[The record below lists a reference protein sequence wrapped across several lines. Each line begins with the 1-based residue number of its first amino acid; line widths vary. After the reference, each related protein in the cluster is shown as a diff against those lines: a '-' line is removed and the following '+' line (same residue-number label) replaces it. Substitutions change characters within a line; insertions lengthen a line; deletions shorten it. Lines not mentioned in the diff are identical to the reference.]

1 VSAWELILASASG
14 CFTAPSFALFA
25 ELVSAW
31 VCCPT
36 RRTVCGIIATMDP
49 ASGSSHDAY
58 HRLLRAGA
66 WSLSAT
72 FEVLARAIVA
82 ALCPAG
88 ALAIDIDD
96 TLFNKS
102 GTRVAGAGNFRDP
115 IRSRGNK
122 VVYALGLNI
131 VVATLR
137 ITAPWGGEPLGLPVN
152 LRLYRKG
159 GRTHTEL
166 AEDMIAEIEGW
177 FPGRVVVVCADGAY
191 APLARASLTSA
202 HVVSRMQ
209 RNAALFEAPP
219 ARIPGQRGRPRKRGA
234 RLPNPP
240 GLAAAARPEEWTRV
254 TLNLRGKNVERL
266 LLSHR
271 VLWYGLLPEHLVLL
285 VIVRDPQGHQP
296 DDFFFGTDVDCA
308 PEWVAEHYAGR
319 WSIEDTFRNV
329 KQFLGGN
336 QPQSW
341 SHQGPERAAGLS
353 LWIYSAAWL
362 WYLTTQGTA
371 VTWRRRP
378 WYPKK
383 ATPSFVDALA
393 CLRRTLWHQRI
404 FATSDEA
411 RLTPETAEVIIEALA
426 RAA

>member
-1 VSAWELILASASG
+1 VSTWELLLASFSG
-14 CFTAPSFALFA
+14 CFTAPSLALFA

-49 ASGSSHDAY
+49 ASGPPHDAY
-58 HRLLRAGA
+58 HRFLRAGA
-66 WSLSAT
+66 WSLSAL
-72 FEVLARAIVA
+72 FEVLARAVVGS
-82 ALCPAG
+82 LCRVGP
-88 ALAIDIDD
+88 LAVDIDD

-102 GTRVAGAGNFRDP
+102 GRKVAGVGNFRDP
-115 IRSRGNK
+115 IRSTGGK

-137 ITAPWGGEPLGLPVN
+137 VTPPWGGEPLGLPVN

-159 GRTHTEL
+159 GRSHIEL
-166 AEDMIAEIEGW
+166 AEDMICQIEGW
-177 FPGRVVVVCADGAY
+177 FSGRVVVACADGAY
-191 APLARASLTSA
+191 ASLARASLTAA

-209 RNAALFEAPP
+209 RNAAVFEAPP
-219 ARIPGQRGRPRKRGA
+219 PRTPGQRGRPRKRGA

-240 GLAAAARPEEWTRV
+240 GLAAVARPEEWTRV
-254 TLNLRGKNVERL
+254 TLNLRGKNVERM

-285 VIVRDPQGHQP
+285 VIVRDPQGRQP
-296 DDFFFGTDVDCA
+296 DDFFFTTDVDCA

-329 KQFLGGN
+329 KQHLGG
-336 QPQSW
+336 QEPQSW
-341 SHQGPERAAGLS
+341 NHQGPERAAGLS
-353 LWIYSAAWL
+353 LWIYSAIWL

-383 ATPSFVDALA
+383 AVPSFVDALA
-393 CLRRTLWHQRI
+393 CLRRTLWRQRI
-404 FATSDEA
+404 FATSDDA

>member
-1 VSAWELILASASG
+1 VSTWELLLASFSG

-31 VCCPT
+31 VLCPG
-36 RRTVCGIIATMDP
+36 RRSLCGIIATMDP
-49 ASGSSHDAY
+49 ASAAAHDAY
-58 HRLLRAGA
+58 HRLVRAGA
-66 WSLSAT
+66 WSLSAL
-72 FEVLARAIVA
+72 FEVLARALVGS
-82 ALCPAG
+82 LYRVGP
-88 ALAIDIDD
+88 LAVDIDD
-96 TLFNKS
+96 TLFNKT
-102 GTRVAGAGNFRDP
+102 GPKVAGAGNFRDP
-115 IRSRGNK
+115 IRSTANK

-137 ITAPWGGEPLGLPVN
+137 INPPWGGEPLGLPVN

-159 GRTHTEL
+159 GRSHIEL

-177 FPGRVVVVCADGAY
+177 FPGRVVVACADGAY
-191 APLARASLTSA
+191 APLARASLTAA

-209 RNAALFEAPP
+209 CNAALFEAPP

-234 RLPNPP
+234 RLPTPP
-240 GLAAAARPEEWTRV
+240 GLAAGARPEEWQKV
-254 TLNLRGKNVERL
+254 TLHLRGKLAERL
-266 LLSHR
+266 VYSRL
-271 VLWYGLLPEHLVLL
+271 VLWYGLLPDHLVLL
-285 VIVRDPQGHQP
+285 VIVRDPTGHQR
-296 DDFFFGTDVDCA
+296 DDFFFTTDIDCA

-329 KQFLGGN
+329 KQFLGGC

-341 SHQGPERAAGLS
+341 SHHGPERAAGMS
-353 LWIYSAAWL
+353 LWIYSATWL
-362 WYLTTQGTA
+362 WYLTTKGAA
-371 VTWRRRP
+371 VTWTRRP

-383 ATPSFVDALA
+383 TTPSFVDALV
-393 CLRRTLWHQRI
+393 CLRHDLWHQRI

-411 RLTPETAEVIIEALA
+411 RLTPETAGVIIDALA

>member
-1 VSAWELILASASG
+1 MSAWELILASASG

-25 ELVSAW
+25 EFVSAW
-31 VCCPT
+31 VCCPA
-36 RRTVCGIIATMDP
+36 RRTVCGIIATADP
-49 ASGSSHDAY
+49 TSVSAHDAY
-58 HRLLRAGA
+58 HRLIRAGA
-66 WSLSAT
+66 WSLRAL
-72 FEVLARAIVA
+72 FEVLAKAMVA

-88 ALAIDIDD
+88 PLAIDIDD
-96 TLFNKS
+96 TLYHKT
-102 GTRVAGAGNFRDP
+102 GPKVAGAGNFRDP
-115 IRSRGNK
+115 IRSRGSK

-137 ITAPWGGEPLGLPVN
+137 IPAPWGGEPLGLPVN

-159 GRTHTEL
+159 GRSHIEL

-177 FPGRVVVVCADGAY
+177 FPGRVVVACADGAY
-191 APLARASLTSA
+191 AALARASLTAA
-202 HVVSRMQ
+202 HLVSRMQ
-209 RNAALFEAPP
+209 RNAALFEAAPP
-219 ARIPGQRGRPRKRGA
+219 RIPGQRGRPRKRGA
-234 RLPNPP
+234 RLPSPP
-240 GLAAAARPEEWTRV
+240 GLAAAARGEEWQKV
-254 TLNLRGKNVERL
+254 TLHLRGKNAERL
-266 LLSHR
+266 VLTRR
-271 VLWYGLLPEHLVLL
+271 VLWYGMLADHLVLL
-285 VIVRDPQGHQP
+285 VIVRDPRGHQR
-296 DDFFFGTDVDCA
+296 DDFYFTTDVDCA
-308 PEWVAEHYAGR
+308 AEWVAEHYAGR

-329 KQFLGGN
+329 KQFLGGG

-341 SHQGPERAAGLS
+341 SHPGPERAAGLS

-383 ATPSFVDALA
+383 ATPSFADALA

-404 FATSDEA
+404 FATSGQA
-411 RLTPETAEVIIEALA
+411 RLTPETAEVIIDALA

>member
-1 VSAWELILASASG
+1 MSAWELILASASG

-31 VCCPT
+31 VCCPS
-36 RRTVCGIIATMDP
+36 RRTVCAMIATMDP
-49 ASGSSHDAY
+49 ADSSPHDAY
-58 HRLLRAGA
+58 HRFLRAGA
-66 WSLSAT
+66 WSLSAL
-72 FEVLARAIVA
+72 FEVLARAMVA

-88 ALAIDIDD
+88 TLAIDIDD

-102 GTRVAGAGNFRDP
+102 GPKVAGAGNFRDP
-115 IRSRGNK
+115 IRSTANK

-137 ITAPWGGEPLGLPVN
+137 IKPPWGGEPLGLPVN

-166 AEDMIAEIEGW
+166 AEDMIAEIERW
-177 FPGRVVVVCADGAY
+177 FPGRIVVVCADGAY
-191 APLARASLTSA
+191 APLARASLTCA

-209 RNAALFEAPP
+209 RNAALFESAPP
-219 ARIPGQRGRPRKRGA
+219 RLPGQRGRPRKRGA
-234 RLPNPP
+234 RLPAPP
-240 GLAAAARPEEWTRV
+240 GLAVAARPEEWEKV
-254 TLNLRGKNVERL
+254 TLSLRGKKAERL
-266 LLSHR
+266 ILSRR
-271 VLWYGLLPEHLVLL
+271 VLWYGLLADHLVLL
-285 VIVRDPQGHQP
+285 VIVRDPKGHQL
-296 DDFFFGTDVDCA
+296 DDFFFTTDVDCA

-329 KQFLGGN
+329 KQFLGSN

-341 SHQGPERAAGLS
+341 KRQGPERAAGLS

-362 WYLTTQGTA
+362 WYLTTQGNA
-371 VTWRRRP
+371 LTWKHRP

-383 ATPSFVDALA
+383 TTPSFVDALA
-393 CLRRTLWHQRI
+393 CLRRTLWHHRI
-404 FATSDEA
+404 FATSCQPQ
-411 RLTPETAEVIIEALA
+411 LQPEMAEQLIEAVA

>member
-1 VSAWELILASASG
+1 VSTWELLLASFSG

-36 RRTVCGIIATMDP
+36 RRTVCGIVATMDP
-49 ASGSSHDAY
+49 ASGSAHDAY

-66 WSLSAT
+66 WSLRGL
-72 FEVLARAIVA
+72 FEVLARLIVG
-82 ALCPAG
+82 ALCPTG
-88 ALAIDIDD
+88 TLAVDIDD

-102 GTRVAGAGNFRDP
+102 GPRVAGAGNFRDP
-115 IRSRGNK
+115 IRSTANK

-137 ITAPWGGEPLGLPVN
+137 INPPWGGEPLGLPVN

-166 AEDMIAEIEGW
+166 AEDMIAEVERW

-191 APLARASLTSA
+191 APLARASLTCA

-209 RNAALFEAPP
+209 RNAALFEPAPP
-219 ARIPGQRGRPRKRGA
+219 RLPGRRGRPRKRGV
-234 RLPNPP
+234 RLPAPP
-240 GLAAAARPEEWTRV
+240 GLAATARPQEWRKV
-254 TLNLRGKNVERL
+254 TLSLRGKNAERL
-266 LLSHR
+266 VYSRR
-271 VLWYGLLPEHLVLL
+271 VLWYGLLPDHLVLV
-285 VIVRDPQGHQP
+285 VIVRDPKGHQP
-296 DDFFFGTDVDCA
+296 DDFFFSTDVDCA

-329 KQFLGGN
+329 KQFLGGQ

-341 SHQGPERAAGLS
+341 KRQGPERAAGLS
-353 LWIYSAAWL
+353 LWIYSATWA

-371 VTWRRRP
+371 VTWKRRP

-404 FATSDEA
+404 FATSGQPQ
-411 RLTPETAEVIIEALA
+411 LQPETAEVLIDALA

>member
-1 VSAWELILASASG
+1 
-14 CFTAPSFALFA
+14 
-25 ELVSAW
+25 
-31 VCCPT
+31 
-36 RRTVCGIIATMDP
+36 MDP
-49 ASGSSHDAY
+49 ASGPVHDAY
-58 HRLLRAGA
+58 HRFLRAGA
-66 WSLSAT
+66 WSLRGL
-72 FEVLARAIVA
+72 FEVLARLIVG
-82 ALCPAG
+82 ALCPTG
-88 ALAIDIDD
+88 TLAVDIDD

-102 GTRVAGAGNFRDP
+102 GPKVAGAGNFRDP
-115 IRSRGNK
+115 IRSTANK

-159 GRTHTEL
+159 GRSHIEL

-177 FPGRVVVVCADGAY
+177 FPSRVVVACADGAY
-191 APLARASLTSA
+191 ACLARASLTSA
-202 HVVSRMQ
+202 HLVSRMQ
-209 RNAALFEAPP
+209 RNAAVFEAPP
-219 ARIPGQRGRPRKRGA
+219 ARTPGQRGRPRKRGA
-234 RLPNPP
+234 RLPTPP
-240 GLAAAARPEEWTRV
+240 GLAAAARAEEWQKV
-254 TLNLRGKNVERL
+254 TLHLRGKNAERL
-266 LLSHR
+266 IYSRR
-271 VLWYGLLPEHLVLL
+271 VLWYGLLPDHLVLL
-285 VIVRDPQGHQP
+285 VIVRDPTGHQP
-296 DDFFFGTDVDCA
+296 DDFFFSYDVDCA

-329 KQFLGGN
+329 KQLLGGQ

-341 SHQGPERAAGLS
+341 KRQGPERAAGLS
-353 LWIYSAAWL
+353 LWIYSATWA
-362 WYLTTQGTA
+362 WYLTTQGNA
-371 VTWRRRP
+371 VTWKRRP

-404 FATSDEA
+404 FATSNEA